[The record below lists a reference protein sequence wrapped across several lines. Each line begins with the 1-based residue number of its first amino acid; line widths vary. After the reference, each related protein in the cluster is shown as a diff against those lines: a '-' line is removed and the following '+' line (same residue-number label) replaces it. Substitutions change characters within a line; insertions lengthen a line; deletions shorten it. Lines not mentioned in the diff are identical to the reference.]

1 MTTLK
6 NLGGL
11 SSSALLVSLNV
22 SAWSAVKVDKS
33 LSHDVEIQHN
43 MGADSGRYSKNLL
56 AKGALERITKTA
68 GMLRTY
74 WREQTLPWLDGGV
87 RILPAANYTN
97 FKDGITRL
105 LDDYESAVQIL
116 CQDFESEKDKAR
128 IRLNGTFRESDYPT
142 DIKEKFGA
150 EVRYLP
156 LPDSSD
162 FRVEVSIREREILQA
177 QIAESLALAS
187 KQAMADLWSRLA
199 TTVKAMASKL
209 AEYHVEMVN
218 GKEKVKNPFR
228 DSLVSNLQ
236 TVCDMIPAL
245 DFSKSPDLERVRQD
259 VIQTLLSCS
268 AVDLRD
274 DATLRADVVKRAE
287 KIAADISEFM

>member
-1 MTTLK
+1 
-6 NLGGL
+6 
-11 SSSALLVSLNV
+11 
-22 SAWSAVKVDKS
+22 
-33 LSHDVEIQHN
+33 
-43 MGADSGRYSKNLL
+43 
-56 AKGALERITKTA
+56 
-68 GMLRTY
+68 MLRTY

-105 LDDYESAVQIL
+105 LDDYDSAVQIL

-187 KQAMADLWSRLA
+187 KQAMA
-199 TTVKAMASKL
+199 SKL

-274 DATLRADVVKRAE
+274 DATLRADIVKRAE